1 MRLACVDILVVRAT
15 VFLGRRQGLK
25 EQQEKEELQAA
36 REEQLQNLDMNDGQA
51 KFLQQMRN
59 APRADKSALTI
70 NEVRVQPF
78 GVAPEEARAAQRANR
93 MLDAGSMAGTDNPFI
108 SHRSAAMDRVRHCF
122 GKFMA
127 LSTNFLVRFLTKV
140 ACIG

>member
-1 MRLACVDILVVRAT
+1 MRPACVDILVVRAT
-15 VFLGRRQGLK
+15 VYLGRRQGLK

-36 REEQLQNLDMNDGQA
+36 REEQLQNLDLGDGQA

-59 APRADKSALTI
+59 APRSGNEAV

-108 SHRSAAMDRVRHCF
+108 SHRSGAMDRVRHCF
-122 GKFMA
+122 GKFVA
-127 LSTNFLVRFLTKV
+127 LSTNLLVGFLTKV